1 MDNNYK
7 NPEVRFK
14 GFTEGWKIDY
24 IGSHYDFKNGLNKGK
39 EYFGYGKP
47 IVNFTD
53 VFHKRGLL
61 AQDLKGKVDVTNDE
75 IKNYSV
81 QVGDIFFTRTSET
94 IEEIGRPSVML
105 GESSNTVFSGFVL
118 RARSIGVDPLEI
130 SFKQYAFFTDFFRS
144 EMIKKSSMTTRALTS
159 GTAIRKMIFAFPEN
173 KTEQKQIGIFFQNL
187 DNLIT
192 LHQKKY
198 DKLVTLKK
206 AMLVKMF
213 PKKGANVPEIRF
225 KGFIG
230 NWVEKKLGEIIP
242 LRGGFAFKSDNFISD
257 GIPIVKISN
266 ILASGQI
273 GGKFNYYKEVIA
285 DENYTLPNNAALLA
299 MSGATTGKVSILSN
313 PTEKKVYQN
322 QRVGY
327 FEDRDLVN
335 YQFISAILRSNLFSG
350 KINSILTTG
359 AQPNIS
365 SKEIDF
371 FEFYVPVDRL
381 EQKKIG
387 SYFKNFDN
395 QIALHK
401 TQLDKLNTIKKAC
414 FSKMFVTQD

>member
-1 MDNNYK
+1 MDKNIK
-7 NPEVRFK
+7 NPEIRFK
-14 GFTEGWKIDY
+14 GFTEDWENKKIGE
-24 IGSHYDFKNGLNKGK
+24 ILTEKNRSIQLEDDK
-39 EYFGYGKP
+39 EYQLVTVKRRNNGVVSRGY
-47 IVNFTD
+47 
-53 VFHKRGLL
+53 
-61 AQDLKGKVDVTNDE
+61 LKGKDILV
-75 IKNYSV
+75 KNYF
-81 QVGDIFFTRTSET
+81 QVETGDYIISKRQVVHGSNGLVPKNLNNAVVSNEYLIVASNKNITTEYWSLISNIPTIYKKFF
-94 IEEIGRPSVML
+94 L
-105 GESSNTVFSGFVL
+105 SSY
-118 RARSIGVDPLEI
+118 GVDIEKLVFDVEDWKKRNIIIPQLNEQNKI
-130 SFKQYAFFTDFFRS
+130 VDFF
-144 EMIKKSSMTTRALTS
+144 
-159 GTAIRKMIFAFPEN
+159 N
-173 KTEQKQIGIFFQNL
+173 YHV
-187 DNLIT
+187 NLIN
-192 LHQKKY
+192 LHQQKY
-198 DKLVTLKK
+198 DKLVILKK

-213 PKKGANVPEIRF
+213 PTNEALVPEIRF
-225 KGFIG
+225 KGFSG
-230 NWVEKKLGEIIP
+230 NWVEKKLGEIVP
-242 LRGGFAFKSDNFISD
+242 LRGGFAFKSDNFIIN

-335 YQFISAILRSNLFSG
+335 YQFISAILRSNLFSD

-371 FEFYVPVDRL
+371 FEFYVPTDRL
-381 EQKKIG
+381 EQQKIG
-387 SYFKNFDN
+387 SYFKNLDN

-401 TQLDKLNTIKKAC
+401 KQLDKLNTIKKAC
-414 FSKMFVTQD
+414 FSKMFVGQD